1 MFFFSFWTRIF
12 PGYVPYF
19 LASLH
24 ASIFKWMQYIKDFT
38 LGGAEF
44 SLNIYGLYSETSYY
58 ALRIKLFLWRLLLN
72 FVWAIVVGP
81 F

>member
-1 MFFFSFWTRIF
+1 MFFFLDTCIF
-12 PGYVPYF
+12 LGYVSYF

-38 LGGAEF
+38 LGVAEF

-58 ALRIKLFLWRLLLN
+58 ALRIKLLLWCLLLN